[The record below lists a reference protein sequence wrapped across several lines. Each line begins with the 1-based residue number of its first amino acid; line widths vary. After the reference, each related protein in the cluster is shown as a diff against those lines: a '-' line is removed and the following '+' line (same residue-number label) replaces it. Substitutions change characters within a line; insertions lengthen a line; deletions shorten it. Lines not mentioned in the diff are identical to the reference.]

1 MTVLKCDRCGKTGYT
16 NRRGQS
22 NEIVRYGVHTD
33 LCDEC
38 YGFLIFGCVRSL
50 IRMMMSELS
59 SAIWGCRNDQ
69 S

>member
-16 NRRGQS
+16 NRGRQS

-38 YGFLIFGCVRSL
+38 YEFFNIWLRKKFNEDDDVGAFLRDMGV
-50 IRMMMSELS
+50 EK
-59 SAIWGCRNDQ
+59 
-69 S
+69 

>member
-16 NRRGQS
+16 NRRSQS

-38 YGFLIFGCVRSL
+38 YGFFN
-50 IRMMMSELS
+50 
-59 SAIWGCRNDQ
+59 IWLRKKFNKDDDVGAFLRDMGV
-69 S
+69 